1 MGSGRLLQPHGRP
14 PFLEY
19 SVACLRIQHGNTEPT
34 FVKRVVF
41 RLRCLL
47 SHDIHPSLPLTN
59 FFLSGILL
67 LHLLLSV
74 MVP

>member
-1 MGSGRLLQPHGRP
+1 MGASRLLQPHGRP
-14 PFLEY
+14 PFLGY
-19 SVACLRIQHGNTEPT
+19 TVARLRVQHGNTEPA

-47 SHDIHPSLPLTN
+47 SYDIHSSLPLKL
-59 FFLSGILL
+59 FLSGILL